1 VTPEIAKYAPCFG
14 LGAWPAQPLC
24 IKLRAVS
31 SSDQEH
37 PGETVADGARAEGSH
52 VEGVWPGS
60 HWWRCDLHV
69 HTAASHD
76 FEDREA
82 TPADI
87 VAAARAAGLHAVAVT
102 DHNSAASVDEVVENA
117 GPDLVVFPAVE
128 LTSVEGAHLLVLF
141 DPGATGDAIKAFL
154 GRCGVRGGDF
164 GQRAAKA
171 DVSYLKCME
180 LADEAEALC
189 IAAHADRKA
198 TQGSHETSL
207 LHVLREGEPR
217 QDVLR
222 STLLAAVELSGDDE
236 EAERVLCRNP
246 ADDTERR
253 PHIRGSDAHALNHIG
268 RSSAW
273 IKMTKP
279 TLEGLRLAFADGQAS
294 VQLHDGAD
302 PNQSRASLNIEEI
315 EISSA
320 KLIGRG
326 EPFVFRLNPWLNAI
340 IGGRGTGKSS
350 VVEFLRLALAREQ
363 EIPAALED
371 GFAKFARIPAG
382 RDDRGMLTDDT
393 EVAVI
398 YRKDDSRF
406 RVRWTTAGGRTIEE
420 QIADG
425 RWQPS
430 QGDVAQRFPVRIYSQ
445 KQVFEL
451 AEGPEALLR
460 VIDDAHQVDA
470 AGWKEQWRS
479 TAARFLALRAEER
492 EIRTALAEIGRLTG
506 ELADVERK
514 LSVFEG
520 SDHAAVLRDYSH
532 RQDQQAAVEDF
543 DEQLASIADQLR
555 EAGKGVD
562 ASFAQGSFAEDALED
577 AALITAA
584 ARREQWVIDLREQI
598 NQLAADVDQQLAGW
612 RTDPAR
618 AASEQAIQAAT
629 RSYSELMKRL
639 EAEGAGSISDYAD
652 LVEERKQI
660 QARLHELKDEGTRLA
675 ETERQAQETL
685 AALLALRRELTER
698 RENFLRDV
706 LSRNKH
712 VRIEIQP
719 YGDRESAEPELRQL
733 LGTAAFA
740 NDIAADDGR
749 SGLLPDLFGGFDE
762 LSTLGF
768 EQRIAEMRTKLID
781 CARGDRPTWNLRD
794 RRFAEHLR
802 TLTDEA
808 VDRLAFWSPR
818 DTVRVSYSREGDG
831 QNFRPIEQGS
841 PGQKTAAIL
850 AFLLA
855 YGDEPI
861 VLDQPED
868 DLDNRLIYDLV
879 VRQLRANKRRRQI
892 ITVTHNPN
900 IVVNGDAEYVAVMEF
915 PERLGQV
922 TVHEDGGLQERLVRE
937 EICAVMEGGRD
948 AFEQRYRRI
957 GRQHSR
963 AAEPRGVERR

>member
-1 VTPEIAKYAPCFG
+1 MVG
-14 LGAWPAQPLC
+14 
-24 IKLRAVS
+24 
-31 SSDQEH
+31 
-37 PGETVADGARAEGSH
+37 DGRRTEG
-52 VEGVWPGS
+52 GRLQDGWPGS

-69 HTAASHD
+69 HTTASYD
-76 FEDREA
+76 FDDREA
-82 TPADI
+82 TAADI
-87 VAAARAAGLHAVAVT
+87 VAAARAGGLHAIAVT
-102 DHNSAASVDEVVENA
+102 DHNSAASVDEIAESA
-117 GPDLVVFPAVE
+117 GADLVVFPAVE

-141 DPGATGDAIKAFL
+141 DPNANGDSIKAFL

-171 DVSYLKCME
+171 DVPYLKCME
-180 LADEAEALC
+180 LADAAEALC
-189 IAAHADRKA
+189 IAAHANRMA
-198 TQGSHETSL
+198 PEGGHETSL

-217 QDVLR
+217 QEVLR
-222 STLLAAVELSGDDE
+222 SSLLAAVELSGDDE

-253 PHIRGSDAHALNHIG
+253 PHIRGSDAHGLSHIG
-268 RSSAW
+268 RSSTW
-273 IKMTKP
+273 IKMTEP
-279 TLEGLRLAFADGQAS
+279 TLEGLRLAFADGQTS
-294 VQLHDGAD
+294 IQVDDGED
-302 PNQSRASLNIEEI
+302 PNQSRASLHLEEI
-315 EISSA
+315 EITSA
-320 KLIGRG
+320 KLLGRG
-326 EPFVFRLNPWLNAI
+326 EPFVLRLNPWLNAI

-350 VVEFLRLALAREQ
+350 IVEFLRIALAREH
-363 EIPAALED
+363 ELPAALEE
-371 GFAKFARIPAG
+371 GFTKFARIPSG

-406 RVRWTTAGGRTIEE
+406 RVHWSSAGDRTIEE
-420 QIADG
+420 RTGDG
-425 RWQPS
+425 TWQPS
-430 QGDVAQRFPVRIYSQ
+430 QGEVAQRFPIRIYSQ

-460 VIDDAHQVDA
+460 VIDDAHQVDV

-479 TAARFLALRAEER
+479 AVARFLALRAEER
-492 EIRTALAEIGRLTG
+492 EIRTALAETGRLAG

-520 SDHAAVLRDYSH
+520 TDHAAVLRDYSR
-532 RQDQQAAVEDF
+532 RQDQQAALEDF

-555 EAGKGVD
+555 DAGNGLN
-562 ASFAQGSFAEDALED
+562 ASFENASFAEDVSED
-577 AALITAA
+577 AALIAAA
-584 ARREQWVIDLREQI
+584 ARREQWVSGLREQI
-598 NQLAADVDQQLAGW
+598 NGLAAEVEQYLSDW
-612 RTDPAR
+612 RADPAR

-629 RSYSELMKRL
+629 SSYRELMERL

-652 LVEERKQI
+652 LIDERKQI
-660 QARLHELKDEGTRLA
+660 QARLHELEDEGTRLA
-675 ETERQAQETL
+675 ETERQARETL
-685 AALLALRRELTER
+685 AELLTLRRELTDR

-706 LSRNKH
+706 LSHNKH

-719 YGDRESAEPELRQL
+719 YGDRDSAEPELRRL
-733 LGTAAFA
+733 LGTGAFA

-749 SGLLPDLFGGFDE
+749 SGLLLDLFGGFDE
-762 LSTLGF
+762 LSTPDF
-768 EQRIAEMRTKLID
+768 ERRLAEMRTKLID
-781 CARGDRPTWNLRD
+781 CAQGHPPAWSLRD

-808 VDRLAFWSPR
+808 VDRLAFWSPH

-922 TVHEDGGLQERLVRE
+922 TVHEDGGLQEILVRE

-963 AAEPRGVERR
+963 GADP